1 MADQRR
7 GGTISL
13 NLNGELQDAKGAF
26 TYNLGKP
33 KREGI
38 IGADGVHGY
47 KEVAQQAFIEG
58 AITDRS
64 TLDLK
69 ALVTMKDGVATLEL
83 ANGKVVVLRD
93 AYWAGEG
100 TVNTE
105 EGEIAARWEGSGAEE
120 IS

>member
-7 GGTISL
+7 GGTI
-13 NLNGELQDAKGAF
+13 NLQTNGELQLAKGAF
-26 TYNLGKP
+26 TYNLGHP
-33 KREGI
+33 KRDGI
-38 IGADGVHGY
+38 QGSDGFHGY
-47 KEVAQQAFIEG
+47 KEVPQVAFIEG

-69 ALVTMKDGVATLEL
+69 ALVTMKDGVVTLEL
-83 ANGKVVVLRD
+83 ANGKIIVLRD

-105 EGEIAARWEGSGAEE
+105 EGEIAVRWEGSGAEE
-120 IS
+120 VS